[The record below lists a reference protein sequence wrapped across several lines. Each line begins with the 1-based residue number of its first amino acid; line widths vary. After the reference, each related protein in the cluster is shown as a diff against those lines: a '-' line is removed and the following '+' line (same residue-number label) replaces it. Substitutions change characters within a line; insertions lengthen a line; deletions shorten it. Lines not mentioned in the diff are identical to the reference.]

1 MAGRPGNESREGS
14 ACYEGVARCTA
25 SRTRARVGDGCPPH
39 KSRARARPR
48 RQGGGTLR
56 DVFVRARVLGV
67 GPAGVRVVWKVAAL
81 SAAWYNGEDDA
92 RRDEARTRRPEEAA
106 RFNQASEIDEWEML
120 PPTVR
125 DPMAARAWVA
135 EWGDV
140 TRALVRLG
148 FPSMNRLP
156 PGKVRL
162 YKHYADCVFGTP
174 GVQAILKRD
183 LSRLDAER
191 EAILSRQLQTALYGE
206 DAESVR
212 AAALLTK
219 VCGWE
224 YRGNPTA
231 VSAATVE
238 P

>member
-1 MAGRPGNESREGS
+1 MVRM
-14 ACYEGVARCTA
+14 
-25 SRTRARVGDGCPPH
+25 TRAEMRRELEDLRKLLGLT
-39 KSRARARPR
+39 KPR
-48 RQGGGTLR
+48 T
-56 DVFVRARVLGV
+56 
-67 GPAGVRVVWKVAAL
+67 
-81 SAAWYNGEDDA
+81 
-92 RRDEARTRRPEEAA
+92 
-106 RFNQASEIDEWEML
+106 IDEWEML

-212 AAALLTK
+212 AAAWLAN

-224 YRGNPTA
+224 CRGNPTA